1 VTEHGGVQP
10 WWLGVDIGG
19 TRTKLGVVGAE
30 GDVRRSEVLATTHEP
45 FDVIWEHLLE
55 YARGAQE
62 GEGTAGLRGI
72 GIAAPGIVEPGFG
85 VRNLPGK
92 VQGIEDF
99 PLRERLEARFGV
111 PVRCVNDGAA
121 ATLAEWRFG
130 VARGLQDV
138 VGLTIGTGVGVGV
151 VIGGRLLV
159 SRHLGA
165 GISFGH
171 ATIETGG
178 RTCLCGNIGCAET
191 LVSAN
196 AVVGRMRDAVARK
209 VPSTITARYEQDPGA
224 ITFGAL
230 IDAVEVDDRVG
241 LEIMAAFQRDLGAT
255 IVTAIHAYDPEL
267 VVLAGGPMAA
277 AEHFLPQV
285 QTYVDRYAFRF
296 PKDRIVPV
304 TRAERSDH
312 AGVLGAVALVMQVTD
327 AGAAGVD
334 PTDPKDDPP

>member
-1 VTEHGGVQP
+1 
-10 WWLGVDIGG
+10 
-19 TRTKLGVVGAE
+19 
-30 GDVRRSEVLATTHEP
+30 
-45 FDVIWEHLLE
+45 
-55 YARGAQE
+55 
-62 GEGTAGLRGI
+62 
-72 GIAAPGIVEPGFG
+72 
-85 VRNLPGK
+85 
-92 VQGIEDF
+92 
-99 PLRERLEARFGV
+99 V

-130 VARGLQDV
+130 VARGHGDV
-138 VGLTIGTGVGVGV
+138 VGMTIGTGVGVGV

-196 AVVGRMRDAVARK
+196 AVVGRIRDAVARK
-209 VPSTITARYEQDPGA
+209 VPSILTTRYEQDPAA
-224 ITFGAL
+224 IAFGAL
-230 IDAVEVDDRVG
+230 VDAVEMGDRVG
-241 LEIMAAFQRDLGAT
+241 LEIMGAFQRDLGAT
-255 IVTAIHAYDPEL
+255 VVTAIHAYDPEL

-285 QTYVDRYAFRF
+285 QAYVDRYAFRY

-304 TRAERSDH
+304 VRAERSVH
-312 AGVLGAVALVMQVTD
+312 AGVLGAVALVMQASGTGD
-327 AGAAGVD
+327 AVAD
-334 PTDPKDDPP
+334 PLDPIDPKGDLP